1 MKINI
6 SKKPYI
12 LKNNDFRTIQI
23 QVMFPIKFRKED
35 LAFNNLLPN
44 MLQFMNKKYPSE
56 EEFVLAKKE
65 LYVLGTHCGYF
76 GIGLNGYFGFNL
88 IIPDTD
94 SLKEDLLEEQLSLFS
109 EMIYNPLVKNYCFSS
124 FELEKEKKNLL
135 IGIDNALKNI
145 GPYQNIRLREI
156 VDEDGILS
164 LDLSRNTY
172 LIEEVTTSN
181 LYDYYRKNIIDN
193 SPVIF
198 VMGNVDENRI
208 NELCD
213 KYLYKN
219 FKDKVFDSELYYFMK
234 LRDNIL
240 EVVDESSFNNSC
252 LSIVY
257 KLKDATKDDYIYLNF
272 IRDLLISL
280 SSRILSK
287 ILRDDLEIV
296 YSVQV
301 IPYTH
306 YGLLEVKAFINKDN
320 MEITKEKIIDVI
332 NSLKNPDIIRDGVSN
347 LIERRRIDVIKKK
360 DNKGLIFE
368 DFIDSTLGISNTLED
383 YYEKYKNIS
392 CEDISEFVNRL
403 VLDTIYFLKEKEDE

>member
-65 LYVLGTHCGYF
+65 LYVLGTPCGYF

-94 SLKEDLLEEQLSLFS
+94 SLKEDLLEEQFSLFS
-109 EMIYNPLVKNYCFSS
+109 EMIYNPLVKNNCFSS

-164 LDLSRNTY
+164 LDLARNTY

-272 IRDLLISL
+272 IRDLLTSL

-403 VLDTIYFLKEKEDE
+403 VLDTIYFLKEKEHE

>member
-1 MKINI
+1 
-6 SKKPYI
+6 
-12 LKNNDFRTIQI
+12 
-23 QVMFPIKFRKED
+23 
-35 LAFNNLLPN
+35 
-44 MLQFMNKKYPSE
+44 
-56 EEFVLAKKE
+56 
-65 LYVLGTHCGYF
+65 
-76 GIGLNGYFGFNL
+76 
-88 IIPDTD
+88 
-94 SLKEDLLEEQLSLFS
+94 
-109 EMIYNPLVKNYCFSS
+109 
-124 FELEKEKKNLL
+124 
-135 IGIDNALKNI
+135 
-145 GPYQNIRLREI
+145 
-156 VDEDGILS
+156 
-164 LDLSRNTY
+164 
-172 LIEEVTTSN
+172 
-181 LYDYYRKNIIDN
+181 
-193 SPVIF
+193 
-198 VMGNVDENRI
+198 
-208 NELCD
+208 
-213 KYLYKN
+213 
-219 FKDKVFDSELYYFMK
+219 MK

-403 VLDTIYFLKEKEDE
+403 VLDTIYFLKEKEHE

>member
-1 MKINI
+1 
-6 SKKPYI
+6 
-12 LKNNDFRTIQI
+12 
-23 QVMFPIKFRKED
+23 
-35 LAFNNLLPN
+35 
-44 MLQFMNKKYPSE
+44 
-56 EEFVLAKKE
+56 
-65 LYVLGTHCGYF
+65 
-76 GIGLNGYFGFNL
+76 
-88 IIPDTD
+88 
-94 SLKEDLLEEQLSLFS
+94 
-109 EMIYNPLVKNYCFSS
+109 MIYNPLVKNNCFSS

-135 IGIDNALKNI
+135 LGIDNALKNI

-164 LDLSRNTY
+164 LDLARNTC

-234 LRDNIL
+234 LRDNVL

-257 KLKDATKDDYIYLNF
+257 KLKDATKDDYIYLNY
-272 IRDLLISL
+272 IRDLLTSL

-320 MEITKEKIIDVI
+320 METTKEKIIEVI
-332 NSLKNPDIIRDGVSN
+332 DSLKNPDIIRDGVSN
-347 LIERRRIDVIKKK
+347 LIERRRIDVI
-360 DNKGLIFE
+360 
-368 DFIDSTLGISNTLED
+368 
-383 YYEKYKNIS
+383 
-392 CEDISEFVNRL
+392 
-403 VLDTIYFLKEKEDE
+403 

>member
-23 QVMFPIKFRKED
+23 QVMFPIKIRKED

-76 GIGLNGYFGFNL
+76 VIGLNGYFGFNL

-94 SLKEDLLEEQLSLFS
+94 SLKEDLLEEQFSLFS

-156 VDEDGILS
+156 VDEDGFLS

-272 IRDLLISL
+272 IRDLLTSL

-403 VLDTIYFLKEKEDE
+403 VLDTIYFLKEKEHE

>member
-1 MKINI
+1 M
-6 SKKPYI
+6 
-12 LKNNDFRTIQI
+12 
-23 QVMFPIKFRKED
+23 
-35 LAFNNLLPN
+35 
-44 MLQFMNKKYPSE
+44 
-56 EEFVLAKKE
+56 
-65 LYVLGTHCGYF
+65 
-76 GIGLNGYFGFNL
+76 
-88 IIPDTD
+88 IIPDTN
-94 SLKEDLLEEQLSLFS
+94 SLKENLLEKQFSLFS
-109 EMIYNPLVKNYCFSS
+109 EMIYNPLVKNNCFSS

-135 IGIDNALKNI
+135 LGIDNALKNI

-164 LDLSRNTY
+164 LDLARNTY

-272 IRDLLISL
+272 IRDLLTSL

-320 MEITKEKIIDVI
+320 METTKEKIIEVI
-332 NSLKNPDIIRDGVSN
+332 DSLKNPDIIRDGVSN

-403 VLDTIYFLKEKEDE
+403 VLDTIYFLKEKEHE